1 MAAVRG
7 WVSGVGSGAVRG
19 VGRSRPRGWIPL
31 RRRPPRA
38 WLGAAVGAVLAIC
51 AAACGGAQ
59 GAAPESPSH
68 RAATATPSIVA
79 IPSVI
84 ESVSWSTTSSPN
96 PPGSTGAW
104 LYGLTCV
111 SIGDCWAVG
120 ESDSGG
126 SESNGQILFEHDTGS
141 GWSITNSQ
149 AVPGSTSSRLQAMAC
164 ADAEDCWAVGDYLD
178 ASGAN
183 HTLIE
188 HYAGD
193 GWTVDPSPAPAGD
206 GEIDLDGVTCVSRS
220 DCWAV
225 GYSDA
230 SGPNST
236 GVGTVI
242 EQYTGSDW
250 TIVPSPSA
258 SGGKTDELAAVTC
271 VSAEDCWAVGAY
283 YLPGGGGDNQG
294 LVEQYR
300 GSGWSVVS
308 SPLPPGSVESS
319 LSSITCAGADDCWAV
334 GGWGDVNYGGPTL
347 IEQDTGSGWSIVPS
361 PIPPGSTQSALSG
374 VSCASPTD
382 CWAVG
387 FSGDESFNTAALIEQ
402 DRGTGWSIVSDTT
415 PSGNAGGELLSGMT
429 CMSSGH
435 CVAVG
440 EAGIMSSATGQTL
453 IERA

>member
-1 MAAVRG
+1 MTAG
-7 WVSGVGSGAVRG
+7 
-19 VGRSRPRGWIPL
+19 L
-31 RRRPPRA
+31 
-38 WLGAAVGAVLAIC
+38 VLAIC
-51 AAACGGAQ
+51 GAACGGAQ
-59 GAAPESPSH
+59 GGTPGSLASGAASG
-68 RAATATPSIVA
+68 TPSLGA
-79 IPSVI
+79 SPPVI
-84 ESVSWSTTSSPN
+84 GPVSWSTSSSPN

-111 SIGDCWAVG
+111 TADDCWAVG
-120 ESDSGG
+120 ESNSGDTD
-126 SESNGQILFEHDTGS
+126 SNGQILFEHDTGS
-141 GWSITNSQ
+141 GWSLTGSP

-164 ADAEDCWAVGDYLD
+164 AGTGDCWAVGDYID
-178 ASGAN
+178 ASGAS

-188 HYAGD
+188 HDTGG
-193 GWTVDPSPAPAGD
+193 GWTVAPSPTPAGD
-206 GEIDLDGVTCVSRS
+206 GEIDLDGVTCVSAS

-242 EQYTGSDW
+242 EQYKGSDW

-258 SGGKTDELAAVTC
+258 SGGRTDELAAVTC
-271 VSAEDCWAVGAY
+271 VSADDCWAVGAY
-283 YLPGGGGDNQG
+283 YVAGGGGDNQG

-300 GSGWSVVS
+300 GDGWSVVS

-319 LSSITCAGADDCWAV
+319 LSSVACAGADDCWAV

-347 IEQDTGSGWSIVPS
+347 IEQDTGSGWSIVSS
-361 PIPPGSTQSALSG
+361 PVPPGSTQSALNG
-374 VSCASPTD
+374 VSCASAAD

-387 FSGDESFNTAALIEQ
+387 FSGDETFNTAALIEQ
-402 DRGTGWSIVSDTT
+402 DTGTGWTIVSDTT
-415 PSGNAGGELLSGMT
+415 PSGNAGGELLSAMT

-435 CVAVG
+435 CEAVG